1 MQVFRRFY
9 ALYFI
14 AFISFITAISTIA
27 VAQIPDRNVN
37 MVSGTS
43 FPDGDPYLQRQNEPS
58 IAVSTRNPL
67 HLMAGANDYRTVD
80 IPGLPDGRIIG
91 DAWLGL
97 FKSFDGG
104 STWRSTLLPG
114 YPQDNSPEG
123 LASPLKGFEAGA
135 DPTMRAGTNGL
146 FYYSGIVL
154 NRGDNGLG
162 KLFVARFIDN
172 NNVEGGDSIQYLNTA
187 VIDTGTAGQ
196 FIDKPWM
203 AVDVP
208 RQGASQ
214 CQIGTQSFPAG
225 NVYVS
230 YSSFT
235 GSETNNPHTKLFL
248 ARSTDCGT
256 TWSKTK
262 ISESFSVS
270 QGSTVAI
277 DPNTGAVYV
286 AWRQFQTS
294 ALANSIIVTKSV
306 DGGRTFSRG
315 EQVAAINPFEQSTTA
330 YSFRTNA
337 YPTMAIDAN
346 GRVYIAWAERGRGAG
361 GDARIVVSN
370 STNGDNW
377 SAPAVVD
384 PTNARGHQLMPALTF
399 AEGKLM
405 LVYYDLR
412 EDHTLGIFAQFDNF
426 FYNEISRLKLGDLLD
441 EQNGEAKVFTA
452 FVSDDATLRRRHT
465 IDVRVAQAVYNPN
478 NAGAPLAFGAGK
490 KVSQYAIGS
499 KPDSD
504 VIEQL
509 QVNPPNLPMFKKG
522 TVPFFGDYIDI
533 AGSSFSQKAD
543 GSWKFNV
550 ALSKTAVFHTAWTDN
565 RDVRRPPGDDWTK
578 YTPPGSQARQSVF
591 DPTQTV
597 EPCNPSLPFSAS
609 RNQNIYTARIT
620 DGLLVGALNNS
631 KPLGSILVNGV
642 STLIQRPFSFFVQNA
657 TLQTK
662 SFRLTISG
670 PQPSG
675 QASFERINGQ
685 ALLQQVDVTV
695 APRSTI
701 ARTVFA
707 ISSDRRARITI
718 NAAEISA
725 PNGVLVAGGLQG
737 SVILNSDSSNPD
749 PSDPNLAN
757 NEIYNPDVFNTPE
770 IFNQDIANPD
780 IANAP
785 EIGNPDIAN
794 PDIANQDIANPDI
807 ANPDIANPDIANPDI
822 ANPDIANGAIT
833 DTTWQVSNVGNAAA
847 SYSVKLLLNGN
858 LPSSVK
864 LQLIIHQT
872 YENPVAQGCVLAT
885 QQQNV
890 ILSSIPNPVFVNP
903 ADIGIINNL
912 DAAIKNATV
921 SLKPG
926 EEAKVTLRVF
936 DPNKFDDLT
945 FDPATAVTPVLV
957 AQGARPG
964 DPNNYISL
972 TILST
977 VNSLP
982 SGFKGTSYSTMLQA
996 TGGKGPYQ
1004 WSIIEGSSTLSSF
1017 GLSLNSSTGE
1027 ISGAPTR
1034 SGKAAFK
1041 VAVKDLGTPGDDL
1054 ATQTLVIKILNRAP
1068 TVNLTIG
1075 NSQDF
1080 KEGGQ
1085 PLNLSANAS
1094 DPDGDALSY
1103 VWELVSGPGTLTPNA
1118 APNEDT
1124 AKYSKNDGPAQV
1136 TIKVTVQDPSGV
1148 AASSTQTFSVLNAP
1162 PVITNITAPLD
1173 SVLLGTTINVGGN
1186 FTDLGTLDTH
1196 TAVWDWGDGT
1206 TSTGNVTEQSGSGS
1220 VAGAHLY
1227 AAAGVYTLK
1236 LTVTDKDNGSVQSTF
1251 EYIVINEAASSNES
1265 AMNGGGWALS
1275 PAGAYPSNSS
1285 LTGRANF
1292 GFVAKGRRNV
1302 VPTGQTQFH
1311 FNALTFHST
1320 SYTSLSV
1327 TGSQAQL
1334 KGTGTINNA
1343 GSYNF
1348 ILTVIDGGNGGAA
1361 DKFRM
1366 KIWGTSGIIYDNQM
1380 NAADGANP
1388 TQTISGGNITVR

>member
-14 AFISFITAISTIA
+14 AIIFFVATIARVA

-37 MVSGTS
+37 MVSGTT

-67 HLMAGANDYRTVD
+67 HLMGGANDYRTVD
-80 IPGLPDGRIIG
+80 VPGLPDGRIIG

-248 ARSTDCGT
+248 ARSTDCGA

-315 EQVAAINPFEQSTTA
+315 EQIAAINPFEQSTTA

-361 GDARIVVSN
+361 GDARIVITN
-370 STNGDNW
+370 SANGANW

-384 PTNARGHQLMPALTF
+384 PTGTRGHQLMPALTF

-405 LVYYDLR
+405 LAYYDLR

-441 EQNGEAKVFTA
+441 EQNGEARVFTA
-452 FVSDDATLRRRHT
+452 FVSDDAILRRRHT

-478 NAGAPLAFGAGK
+478 NAGAPLVFGASK

-504 VIEQL
+504 IIEQL

-533 AGSSFSQKAD
+533 AGSSFSQKID

-550 ALSKTAVFHTAWTDN
+550 APSKTAVFHTTWTDN

-597 EPCNPSLPFSAS
+597 EPCDPSLPFSAS

-631 KPLGSILVNGV
+631 KPLGSILVNGI

-685 ALLQQVDVTV
+685 PLLQQIDVTV

-707 ISSDRRARITI
+707 TSSDRRARITI

-725 PNGVLVAGGLQG
+725 ANGTLVAGGLQG

-770 IFNQDIANPD
+770 ILNQDIANPD

-794 PDIANQDIANPDI
+794 PDIANPILLTRILPIPILPIPILLTRILQSRYCQRI
-807 ANPDIANPDIANPDI
+807 
-822 ANPDIANGAIT
+822 
-833 DTTWQVSNVGNAAA
+833 SYRYHMA
-847 SYSVKLLLNGN
+847 S
-858 LPSSVK
+858 
-864 LQLIIHQT
+864 
-872 YENPVAQGCVLAT
+872 
-885 QQQNV
+885 
-890 ILSSIPNPVFVNP
+890 F
-903 ADIGIINNL
+903 
-912 DAAIKNATV
+912 
-921 SLKPG
+921 
-926 EEAKVTLRVF
+926 
-936 DPNKFDDLT
+936 
-945 FDPATAVTPVLV
+945 
-957 AQGARPG
+957 
-964 DPNNYISL
+964 
-972 TILST
+972 
-977 VNSLP
+977 
-982 SGFKGTSYSTMLQA
+982 
-996 TGGKGPYQ
+996 
-1004 WSIIEGSSTLSSF
+1004 
-1017 GLSLNSSTGE
+1017 
-1027 ISGAPTR
+1027 
-1034 SGKAAFK
+1034 
-1041 VAVKDLGTPGDDL
+1041 
-1054 ATQTLVIKILNRAP
+1054 
-1068 TVNLTIG
+1068 
-1075 NSQDF
+1075 
-1080 KEGGQ
+1080 
-1085 PLNLSANAS
+1085 
-1094 DPDGDALSY
+1094 
-1103 VWELVSGPGTLTPNA
+1103 
-1118 APNEDT
+1118 
-1124 AKYSKNDGPAQV
+1124 
-1136 TIKVTVQDPSGV
+1136 
-1148 AASSTQTFSVLNAP
+1148 
-1162 PVITNITAPLD
+1162 
-1173 SVLLGTTINVGGN
+1173 
-1186 FTDLGTLDTH
+1186 
-1196 TAVWDWGDGT
+1196 
-1206 TSTGNVTEQSGSGS
+1206 
-1220 VAGAHLY
+1220 
-1227 AAAGVYTLK
+1227 
-1236 LTVTDKDNGSVQSTF
+1236 
-1251 EYIVINEAASSNES
+1251 
-1265 AMNGGGWALS
+1265 
-1275 PAGAYPSNSS
+1275 
-1285 LTGRANF
+1285 
-1292 GFVAKGRRNV
+1292 
-1302 VPTGQTQFH
+1302 
-1311 FNALTFHST
+1311 
-1320 SYTSLSV
+1320 
-1327 TGSQAQL
+1327 
-1334 KGTGTINNA
+1334 
-1343 GSYNF
+1343 
-1348 ILTVIDGGNGGAA
+1348 
-1361 DKFRM
+1361 
-1366 KIWGTSGIIYDNQM
+1366 
-1380 NAADGANP
+1380 
-1388 TQTISGGNITVR
+1388 

>member
-1 MQVFRRFY
+1 MQVFHRFY
-9 ALYFI
+9 ALYLI

-43 FPDGDPYLQRQNEPS
+43 FPNGDPYLQRQNEPS

-67 HLMAGANDYRTVD
+67 HLMGGANDYRTVD

-114 YPQDNSPEG
+114 YPQDSSPEG

-154 NRGDNGLG
+154 NRGENGLG

-172 NNVEGGDSIQYLNTA
+172 NNVEGGDSIRYLDTGI
-187 VIDTGTAGQ
+187 IDSGTAGQ

-208 RQGASQ
+208 RQGASH

-225 NVYVS
+225 NVYLS
-230 YSSFT
+230 YSVFT
-235 GSETNNPHTKLFL
+235 GNETNNPHTKLFL
-248 ARSTDCGT
+248 ARSTDCGA

-262 ISESFSVS
+262 ISETFSVS

-286 AWRQFQTS
+286 AWRQFRTP
-294 ALANSIIVTKSV
+294 ALANSIIVAKSV

-315 EQVAAINPFEQSTTA
+315 ELVAAINPFEQSTTA
-330 YSFRTNA
+330 HSFRTNA
-337 YPTMAIDAN
+337 YPTIAIDAN
-346 GRVYIAWAERGRGAG
+346 GRVYIAWAQRGTGIG
-361 GDARIVVSN
+361 GDARIVVTN
-370 STNGDNW
+370 STNGVNW
-377 SAPAVVD
+377 SAPTVVD
-384 PTNARGHQLMPALTF
+384 SNNARGHQLMPALTF

-412 EDHTLGIFAQFDNF
+412 EDHTLGLFEQDENNF
-426 FYNEISRLKLGDLLD
+426 LYNEISRLMLGDLL
-441 EQNGEAKVFTA
+441 QPNGTARVFTD
-452 FVSDDATLRRRHT
+452 FVSDDSTLKRRHT
-465 IDVRVAQAVYNPN
+465 IDVWVAQAVYNPN
-478 NAGAPLAFGAGK
+478 NAEAPLVFGAGK

-504 VIEQL
+504 TIEQL

-533 AGSSFSQKAD
+533 AGSSFSQQTN

-550 ALSKTAVFHTAWTDN
+550 APSKTAVFHAAWTDN

-578 YTPPGSQARQSVF
+578 YTPPNLQARQSLF

-597 EPCNPSLPFSAS
+597 QPCDPSLPFSGN

-631 KPLGSILVNGV
+631 KPLGNVLVNGAL
-642 STLIQRPFSFFVQNA
+642 TLVQRPYSFFVQNA

-662 SFRLTISG
+662 SFRLMING

-675 QASFERINGQ
+675 QASFERINEGQ
-685 ALLQQVDVTV
+685 PLLQQIDVTV

-701 ARTVFA
+701 ARTVFVT
-707 ISSDRRARITI
+707 SSNRQARVTI
-718 NAAEISA
+718 NAAEISIPGA
-725 PNGVLVAGGLQG
+725 TAIVSGGLQG
-737 SVILNSDSSNPD
+737 SVVLNPDSSNPD
-749 PSDPNLAN
+749 PVGPNIAN
-757 NEIYNPDVFNTPE
+757 NEIFNPDVVNSPE
-770 IFNQDIANPD
+770 ILNQ
-780 IANAP
+780 
-785 EIGNPDIAN
+785 
-794 PDIANQDIANPDI
+794 DIANQDIANASEIGNQDI
-807 ANPDIANPDIANPDI
+807 ANQDIANQDIANQDI
-822 ANPDIANGAIT
+822 ANQDIANQDIANQDIANQDIANGAIT
-833 DTTWQVSNVGNAAA
+833 DTTWKVSNVGNTTA

-858 LPSSVK
+858 VPSSVK

-872 YENPVAQGCVLAT
+872 YENPVAQGCALAT

-903 ADIGIINNL
+903 ADIGVINNL

-936 DPNKFDDLT
+936 DLNKDDDVTL
-945 FDPATAVTPVLV
+945 DAATAITPVLV
-957 AQGARPG
+957 AQGAKQG
-964 DPNNYISL
+964 DLNNHISL

-982 SGFKGTSYSTMLQA
+982 SGFKGTSYATTLQA
-996 TGGKGPYQ
+996 TGGKGPYE
-1004 WSIIEGSSTLSSF
+1004 WIIIEGSSNLSSF
-1017 GLSLNSSTGE
+1017 GLSLNGSTGE
-1027 ISGAPTR
+1027 ISGVPTR
-1034 SGKAAFK
+1034 SGDAAFK
-1041 VAVKDLGTPGDDL
+1041 VAIKDLGTPSDDL
-1054 ATQTLVIKILNRAP
+1054 AIRSLVIKILNRPP
-1068 TVNLTIG
+1068 TVNLAIG

-1085 PLNLSANAS
+1085 PLNLTANAS

-1103 VWELVSGPGTLTPNA
+1103 VWELISGPGTLTPNG
-1118 APNEDT
+1118 NT
-1124 AKYSKNDGPAQV
+1124 AEYGKTDGPAEV
-1136 TIKVTVQDPSGV
+1136 TIKVTAQDNLGGTAV
-1148 AASSTQTFSVLNAP
+1148 SSQTFSVLNSL
-1162 PVITNITAPLD
+1162 PVVENITAPLEP
-1173 SVLLGTTINVGGN
+1173 VLLGTAINVSSN
-1186 FTDLGTLDTH
+1186 FTDRGTLDTH
-1196 TAVWDWGDGT
+1196 TAIWNWGDGT

-1220 VAGAHLY
+1220 VTGAHLY
-1227 AAAGVYTLK
+1227 SAAGVYPLK
-1236 LTVTDKDNGSVQSTF
+1236 LTVTDKDNGSTQSTF
-1251 EYIVINEAASSNES
+1251 EYIVIQPAVSSNES
-1265 AMNGGGWALS
+1265 SATGGGWILS
-1275 PAGAYPSNSS
+1275 PVGAYSSNPS
-1285 LTGRANF
+1285 LTARANF
-1292 GFVAKGRRNV
+1292 GFVTRGRNNA
-1302 VPTGQTQFH
+1302 VPNGQLQFH
-1311 FNALTFHST
+1311 FDTLKFHST
-1320 SYTSLSV
+1320 SYSSLSV
-1327 TGSQAQL
+1327 TGAKAQL
-1334 KGTGTINNA
+1334 KGSGAINNA
-1343 GSYNF
+1343 GNYNF
-1348 ILTVIDGGNGGAA
+1348 ILTVIDGGSGGN

-1366 KIWGTSGIIYDNQM
+1366 KIWGTSGVIYDNQM
-1380 NAADGANP
+1380 NASNNANP
-1388 TQTISGGNITVR
+1388 TQTLNGGNITVR